1 MAATSWPCRW
11 ASCSTPRSWRA
22 SAEPLADDEQAALAY
37 LRQHHDK
44 RYSAVDCLSFVVMLA
59 HGIDTALTLD
69 RRDFSHRFRVLPGP
83 ILAAHKPR
91 LQ

>member
-1 MAATSWPCRW
+1 MAGRHGGNQLAVSVGELLYTQKLARICR
-11 ASCSTPRSWRA
+11 TT
-22 SAEPLADDEQAALAY
+22 ADDEQAALAY

-83 ILAAHKPR
+83 I
-91 LQ
+91 